1 MSRASRIHFALIPAL
16 LISGAAALTRAQ
28 ETKQTPETVM
38 LTYRVK
44 AGSEADLA
52 KVLARHWRT
61 AVDLKLVHDSPH
73 VLVRAADP
81 GNKVRFVEIL
91 TWRDGSIPDSPPA
104 AIRELWGEMNKLVE
118 SRDGR
123 PGIDIE
129 QVAAVTP

>member
-1 MSRASRIHFALIPAL
+1 
-16 LISGAAALTRAQ
+16 
-28 ETKQTPETVM
+28 M

-52 KVLARHWRT
+52 KAESE
-61 AVDLKLVHDSPH
+61 LKKGPVLVHDAPH
-73 VLVRAADP
+73 VLVRATDP